1 MKRKGASD
9 MSEQSIFDNARSLDA
24 DGRYDALLL
33 QNQLCFP
40 LYAVSKEVVRLYK
53 PFLDEIG
60 LTYTQY
66 IAMMVLW
73 EKRSL
78 SVKELGEHLYLDS
91 GTLTSLLKK
100 MEAQGFVSR
109 QRNAADERSVIVTV
123 TAAGDALRARASL
136 IPERIGACLPLSKGE
151 SETLYQLLYKVLYA
165 IQ

>member
-1 MKRKGASD
+1 
-9 MSEQSIFDNARSLDA
+9 MSEKSKSADKFCGDA
-24 DGRYDALLL
+24 EAGIYDALLL

-73 EKRSL
+73 EKRTAT
-78 SVKELGEHLYLDS
+78 VKELGERLYLDS
-91 GTLTSLLKK
+91 GTLTPLLKK

-109 QRNAADERSVIVTV
+109 QRNAADERSVIVSLTQAGEALKER
-123 TAAGDALRARASL
+123 AAN
-136 IPERIGACLPLSKGE
+136 IPAQIGNCLPLTGGE
-151 SETLYQLLYKVLYA
+151 SETLYKLLYKVLRA
-165 IQ
+165 IE

>member
-1 MKRKGASD
+1 